1 MGIEGGW
8 GMKKNIFFCIISLL
22 YLLVWGY
29 YSKVIEI
36 AQGGNGLGGALIL
49 CYAAII
55 YTIFEILFVYKERRR
70 LEVLFYILIYIV
82 CIFAHNRG
90 YYMPVINKFFN
101 NFNCFVKCAK

>member
-1 MGIEGGW
+1 M
-8 GMKKNIFFCIISLL
+8 
-22 YLLVWGY
+22 
-29 YSKVIEI
+29 IEI

-82 CIFAHNRG
+82 CIF
-90 YYMPVINKFFN
+90 PFVIQMFLW
-101 NFNCFVKCAK
+101 

>member
-22 YLLVWGY
+22 YLLVGGY

-70 LEVLFYILIYIV
+70 LKVLFYILIYIV
-82 CIFAHNRG
+82 CIF
-90 YYMPVINKFFN
+90 PFVIQMFLW
-101 NFNCFVKCAK
+101 

>member
-8 GMKKNIFFCIISLL
+8 EMKKKIFFCIISLL
-22 YLLVWGY
+22 YFLVWGY

-36 AQGGNGLGGALIL
+36 AQGGNGLGGALFL

-55 YTIFEILFVYKERRR
+55 YTIFEILFVCLIYKERRK

-82 CIFAHNRG
+82 CISPF
-90 YYMPVINKFFN
+90 VIQLFLW
-101 NFNCFVKCAK
+101 

>member
-36 AQGGNGLGGALIL
+36 AKGGNGLGGALIL

-82 CIFAHNRG
+82 CIF
-90 YYMPVINKFFN
+90 PFVIQMFLW
-101 NFNCFVKCAK
+101 

>member
-1 MGIEGGW
+1 M
-8 GMKKNIFFCIISLL
+8 
-22 YLLVWGY
+22 WGY

-55 YTIFEILFVYKERRR
+55 YTIFEILFAYKERRR

-82 CIFAHNRG
+82 CIF
-90 YYMPVINKFFN
+90 PFVIQMFLW
-101 NFNCFVKCAK
+101 